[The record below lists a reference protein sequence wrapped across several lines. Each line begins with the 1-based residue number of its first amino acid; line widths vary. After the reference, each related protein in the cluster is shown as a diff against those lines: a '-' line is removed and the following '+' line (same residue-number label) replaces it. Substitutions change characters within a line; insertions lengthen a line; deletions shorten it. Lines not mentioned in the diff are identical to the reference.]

1 MTGNAA
7 KNKNRVW
14 ISYPDAFRASKK
26 AIDLLIGAGID
37 VELYNFPLCAVD
49 KMYRSLCEKSISD
62 YKIRYTERCEK
73 CCQKD
78 ACGGMFAGTVRLS
91 KDDIIPL
98 GKYKYD

>member
-14 ISYPDAFRASKK
+14 ISYPDAFRVSKK

-37 VELYNFPLCAVD
+37 VGLYNFPLCAVD

-73 CCQKD
+73 
-78 ACGGMFAGTVRLS
+78 MLS
-91 KDDIIPL
+91 KRRMRRNVRRYCKTFKRRYYTIRKI
-98 GKYKYD
+98 KI